1 MHTYLNISSVSP
13 PIMSLLPS
21 PSWRLT
27 STHRPDPAPQPVP
40 VARGKTACLLIRF
53 LIEFLPPFLC
63 LVNPCTGL
71 WADDWRVITGCWH
84 VCFLWASLL
93 ILLTAK
99 AAKSFCWSISALC
112 LLLLLLPSVSYL
124 LSPISLRSNS
134 LCSSFLLYP
143 YIWGNISPLREF
155 KEWELH
161 REREREKRNTLD
173 FLFRIKRKGMG
184 PFPRFVII
192 FCAGLSSMASVSAGA
207 KLSFSILW
215 GHMLIKQPADNSNY
229 LSVASAPHWGNTV
242 RERSASSWACTSKR
256 LILFLIRA
264 HPERYNKCSLYA
276 VLLAALLLC
285 LPASLSSLY

>member
-53 LIEFLPPFLC
+53 LIEFLPPFLR

-99 AAKSFCWSISALC
+99 AAKSFCWSISALR

-155 KEWELH
+155 KEWEL
-161 REREREKRNTLD
+161 RSERERKKKKHSWFSFQDQEERNGALSPFCNH
-173 FLFRIKRKGMG
+173 FLCWSIEHGISQCRGQVKLLHSLRTHVNKT
-184 PFPRFVII
+184 
-192 FCAGLSSMASVSAGA
+192 AS
-207 KLSFSILW
+207 
-215 GHMLIKQPADNSNY
+215 
-229 LSVASAPHWGNTV
+229 
-242 RERSASSWACTSKR
+242 R
-256 LILFLIRA
+256 
-264 HPERYNKCSLYA
+264 
-276 VLLAALLLC
+276 
-285 LPASLSSLY
+285 